1 MRSHLVLNLVAIVS
15 ISLTFSIMGLRAG
28 ADDPP
33 KYSFSLKEARE
44 RKTLIARVRMVPETA
59 KWGDVEVTVGDAWL
73 EARKNGGCYLCF
85 RIDKGKRAMGN
96 PLKFVADDS
105 GTGVM
110 LHTGFGVKWVQ
121 GVQYLDAPENLSE
134 VRFSLV
140 RYMTDQ
146 RLKNIRFDITPARK

>member
-1 MRSHLVLNLVAIVS
+1 MRCHLMMNLFTIVC
-15 ISLTFSIMGLRAG
+15 ISLTFSMMGLRAG

-59 KWGDVEVTVGDAWL
+59 KWGDVEITVGDAWL
-73 EARKNGGCYLCF
+73 ETRKNGGCYLCF
-85 RIDKGKRAMGN
+85 RIDKGKQAMGN
-96 PLKFVADDS
+96 PVTFVADDS
-105 GTGVM
+105 RMSVT

-121 GVQYLDAPENLSE
+121 GVQYLDSPENLSE

-140 RYMTDQ
+140 RYMTDE